1 MMCAGYPISLVGVHI
16 HRPANLH
23 AFCVTSKHLTQVCA
37 AMSYRSQIYLKN
49 HPPPSPPN
57 KSNSLLLIDIPGS
70 PHLSSHI
77 SNVLSCALISIF

>member
-37 AMSYRSQIYLKN
+37 AMSYRTQIYLKN
-49 HPPPSPPN
+49 HLKNLFKKFGASSPPPP
-57 KSNSLLLIDIPGS
+57 K
-70 PHLSSHI
+70 
-77 SNVLSCALISIF
+77 